1 MASLL
6 TYVRNLQSVSSA
18 RETLEVLRRWKMART
33 RAAALGLLASLAC
46 LERKQDALRTRL
58 SLLRSVPEIQ
68 FPTEAGVRMMV
79 DTLEHELRQT
89 AADEHTKQNKQDGGQ
104 GESYAN
110 KGKGTEKGKHKGT
123 GKGKDTKGKQ
133 GEDNVPSGSNSNAQD
148 RQPGNPN
155 PADAN

>member
-1 MASLL
+1 
-6 TYVRNLQSVSSA
+6 
-18 RETLEVLRRWKMART
+18 
-33 RAAALGLLASLAC
+33 
-46 LERKQDALRTRL
+46 
-58 SLLRSVPEIQ
+58 
-68 FPTEAGVRMMV
+68 MV

-148 RQPGNPN
+148 RQPGIRILPMPIRPRKGLTS
-155 PADAN
+155 PADSSLVRMLQEAVQPQS